1 MKKALKIP
9 LLFIFFWSC
18 ATYKPPPPTLYIES
32 LPSSIVTEFSLEERI
47 LTEDAWKNLEQGEGR
62 KAEKIISKL
71 GAQNPFHNVGLAYA
85 YFLQNK
91 LQTAEEFFKAALR
104 AHPDM
109 TLIHSGLAQ
118 VYQKTGREDQEF
130 AVYREILKREP
141 EHPWAKQ
148 QYEFL
153 KNKKFE
159 EALMEAKAALAEGDT
174 EKSKEAYLKALYYA
188 PQSTEV
194 HLFLAE
200 IYKKENKLQN
210 ALVHLQAASSNEAE
224 NRVVLK
230 DYAEALYQAAQYTK
244 SLVIYEKLH
253 NLEPENKIIMDR
265 IERIKN
271 RLGIFELPNRY
282 NSIALSEAVSKE
294 EIAALLAVKFK
305 GIVDGISGKPPIIV
319 DIATSW
325 ASRFILHMTFL
336 GILDVYPNHTFQ
348 PKKILS
354 RAEMAEILLRLIS
367 YLEKKGFKFIQQIP
381 PEKIRISDASSH
393 NYYYQPIVQILSYNI
408 MELSPDRAFN
418 PDFPVPGQQAIRLLD
433 IILALIK

>member
-1 MKKALKIP
+1 
-9 LLFIFFWSC
+9 
-18 ATYKPPPPTLYIES
+18 
-32 LPSSIVTEFSLEERI
+32 
-47 LTEDAWKNLEQGEGR
+47 
-62 KAEKIISKL
+62 
-71 GAQNPFHNVGLAYA
+71 
-85 YFLQNK
+85 
-91 LQTAEEFFKAALR
+91 
-104 AHPDM
+104 
-109 TLIHSGLAQ
+109 
-118 VYQKTGREDQEF
+118 
-130 AVYREILKREP
+130 
-141 EHPWAKQ
+141 
-148 QYEFL
+148 
-153 KNKKFE
+153 
-159 EALMEAKAALAEGDT
+159 
-174 EKSKEAYLKALYYA
+174 
-188 PQSTEV
+188 
-194 HLFLAE
+194 
-200 IYKKENKLQN
+200 
-210 ALVHLQAASSNEAE
+210 
-224 NRVVLK
+224 
-230 DYAEALYQAAQYTK
+230 
-244 SLVIYEKLH
+244 
-253 NLEPENKIIMDR
+253 MDR

-367 YLEKKGFKFIQQIP
+367 YLEKKGFNFIQQIP

-418 PDFPVPGQQAIRLLD
+418 PDFPVPGQEAIRLLD